1 MGDSSQETSSLTVLQ
16 RWLMVLGSGFVLL
29 GGAVAAVT
37 GPLELA
43 KGSWLAAYLVLVC
56 GVPQYLI
63 GRMISHW
70 QIGRAGWVLLTC
82 WNLGN
87 AAVIAGTLLT
97 ATYLVDVGGV
107 ILLIPLLLL
116 LWIVIRLKQPTD
128 GVPGR
133 GAITARWLPVV
144 LLLALIVSIPIGL
157 VLAHVRAA

>member
-1 MGDSSQETSSLTVLQ
+1 MNLTPYTDHLT
-16 RWLMVLGSGFVLL
+16 GS
-29 GGAVAAVT
+29 
-37 GPLELA
+37 
-43 KGSWLAAYLVLVC
+43 
-56 GVPQYLI
+56 
-63 GRMISHW
+63 
-70 QIGRAGWVLLTC
+70 WVLLTC